1 MTSKYTYVDCRSLHN
16 GVWFNYCK
24 CIHCLRYSRSII
36 LYHMPGLVNK
46 GNSTPN
52 EDKNKKKRS
61 MLNFCWPFSK
71 LDKNSL
77 IYESSKIEIIK
88 LLRDIISIKDHK
100 IQSERTV
107 QNRALPLLMYLF
119 NHARMWTKPTRNK
132 FSLNKWLVYMY
143 EFKYKSI
150 TG

>member
-1 MTSKYTYVDCRSLHN
+1 
-16 GVWFNYCK
+16 
-24 CIHCLRYSRSII
+24 
-36 LYHMPGLVNK
+36 MPGLVNK

-71 LDKNSL
+71 LDKSSL

-107 QNRALPLLMYLF
+107 QNRALPPPYVPVQPCTDVNETNEKQVFFEQMVGI
-119 NHARMWTKPTRNK
+119 HVR
-132 FSLNKWLVYMY
+132 
-143 EFKYKSI
+143 I
-150 TG
+150 